1 MVVYNWRL
9 SPEMKRDLKRE
20 ARKDAVPLSV
30 LLERV
35 VRDALARH
43 SAASSKRG
51 RPRKPEKPPRFYSPR
66 QMTPV

>member
-1 MVVYNWRL
+1 MVAYNGRL

-20 ARKDAVPLSV
+20 ARKDGVPLSV

-43 SAASSKRG
+43 SAAQQKG
-51 RPRKPEKPPRFYSPR
+51 
-66 QMTPV
+66 

>member
-9 SPEMKRDLKRE
+9 SPVMKRDLKRE
-20 ARKDAVPLSV
+20 ARKDGVPLSV

-43 SAASSKRG
+43 SAASIKSVGPGNRKNRPGSTRRG
-51 RPRKPEKPPRFYSPR
+51 K
-66 QMTPV
+66 

>member
-9 SPEMKRDLKRE
+9 SPVMKRDLKRE
-20 ARKDAVPLSV
+20 ARKDGVPLSV

>member
-20 ARKDAVPLSV
+20 ARKDGVPLSV

-43 SAASSKRG
+43 SAASSKGVGPGNRKNRPGSTRRG
-51 RPRKPEKPPRFYSPR
+51 K
-66 QMTPV
+66 